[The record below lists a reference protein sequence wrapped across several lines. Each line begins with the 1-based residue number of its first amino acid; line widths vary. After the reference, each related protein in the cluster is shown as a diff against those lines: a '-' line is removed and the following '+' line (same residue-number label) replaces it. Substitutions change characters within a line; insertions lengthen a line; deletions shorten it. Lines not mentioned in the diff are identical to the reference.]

1 MSKIQEFVDGYSTKI
16 QVRINAKTAKQN
28 IYKEARV
35 QAIAIAAAYSG
46 WPNSSITTIG
56 QLFTYIF
63 PNEDGG
69 QKEFPSLNIASGPNP
84 VYFDTY
90 QKINATITDPNLFS
104 KLNLNY
110 IAKIDIDKLNKS
122 KEFGGQ
128 KWFDTFMSSALSKM
142 SSTNI
147 KMSDFKTPSTLED
160 SFDDLIENFKKNFGE
175 IAETFYTTIQ
185 VLYDAF
191 IEAGENYN
199 QPQSGTQSVTQSVV
213 NPSSTQVGDYKIR
226 VKDPKSDNDRKIEGS
241 ISFVSNGPDITT
253 KAVLNNLPNPFTN
266 PITTTLVQNNTGSL
280 DYIGN
285 PVPGS
290 SDKNKLADTVILTFK
305 DMFSVKYGITTDFK
319 YESVNATPTQSSPTQ
334 SVHSSTTSSKT
345 GATSSNF
352 DATGIK
358 VTLTKKSGPGE
369 LIGVTDK
376 IITNGFIDF
385 DGIQFDTPGDYVITI
400 STNSELVETKDIS
413 VSVTADEVIAQE
425 KSRGEEQTPIEG
437 TRPIIAQ
444 IDKPTIVL
452 KPIEFDANED
462 AHNNEV
468 VVGLGFTPF
477 VWYNSYQI
485 SVRDIKSLRLYY
497 DGVTPKAVLNFVD
510 SVGFMKKE
518 GMPLDDTKFEIFF
531 NSGTKNLKSIHMK
544 FKVINFQENKG
555 HSYTITGSIEL
566 KDFYKINY
574 KSYKGTSFESLRKV
588 STELQLGFNSNITNT
603 VDSMNWINHGIVF
616 KDFLAG
622 IINHSYISDTSY
634 VLGYIDFY
642 YCFNYVDIEKEWLR
656 DISNDV
662 GLSSTGVNNLGDDSQ
677 KDKIEKLVLTT
688 DKGSNMSPFYIKK
701 YKVTNNSTKISTTKG
716 YFTTTKSY
724 DSISKQFLVFDVDS
738 QSADQNTNISLK
750 GAPGDGKAME
760 ENFRTKYSGK
770 MDTQNVHKNYYYSET
785 QNQVNLDNMVRI
797 SVDLEMGNPNFN
809 LYKFQ
814 KVQIIFSNEKNT
826 PSNSDQ
832 TQARLSGEWMIIDIA
847 YSWTGGH
854 LTQEVKCVRK
864 ELSKTPEEIKDNTNN
879 SAAKPEV
886 NTQNNEN
893 PTPGTQSTPQNVT
906 LSPNSI
912 YKVGE
917 VYNVESKDGKK
928 YTLKITSISTNG
940 NEVNAIT
947 QSGPEIIPGVIIS
960 TATSSTTEP
969 REYTFDV
976 QIKDTFYNSE
986 IGYLTITGK
995 LDNTFVYGDEQ
1006 DTIDPEYVEDTF
1018 AGSEEDQ
1025 LLLSSI
1031 EQLYPAEELA
1041 KLPPEEVKIIKENAK
1056 KANKLGKPLK
1066 SPPTDL
1072 LTAMRKYGIV
1082 DKLERAHF
1090 LAQCG
1095 HESGNYVYK
1104 EELASGRAYEGR
1116 SDLGNTQAGDGS
1128 KYKGRGYIQ
1137 VTGRANYTTYSK
1149 YLVSKGLDNVLN
1161 NPDLVATKYAADAA
1175 CYWWKFLSRDIT
1187 SIAKRGASTSVVE
1200 SVTKR
1205 VNGGHNGLADR
1216 QQRFDKYWGEIQQ
1229 DESRYA

>member
-16 QVRINAKTAKQN
+16 EALISAKIAKQN

-35 QAIAIAAAYSG
+35 QAVAITTPYSG

-56 QLFTYIF
+56 QLFAYAF
-63 PNEDGG
+63 PNENGG

-84 VYFDTY
+84 VYFDTLE
-90 QKINATITDPNLFS
+90 KIQAATTDPNLFS

-110 IAKIDIDKLNKS
+110 AAKNDIDKLNKS

-128 KWFDTFMSSALSKM
+128 KWFDNFMSSALSKM

-147 KMSDFKTPSTLED
+147 KMSDFKTPSTLDD
-160 SFDDLIENFKKNFGE
+160 SIDDLVENFKKNFGE
-175 IAETFYTTIQ
+175 IAEKFYTTIR

-199 QPQSGTQSVTQSVV
+199 RPVSATQSGTQSATQSVS
-213 NPSSTQVGDYKIR
+213 NSPSNQAGDYRITI
-226 VKDPKSDNDRKIEGS
+226 KDPKSDSDKKVEGS
-241 ISFVSNGPDITT
+241 ISFISNGPDITT
-253 KAVLNNLPNPFTN
+253 KATLNNLPNPFTN
-266 PITTTLVQNNTGSL
+266 PITNTIVANNTGSL

-319 YESVNATPTQSSPTQ
+319 YESVNVTPTQSSPTQ
-334 SVHSSTTSSKT
+334 SVPTSATSSKT

-352 DATGIK
+352 DATGVK
-358 VTLTKKSGPGE
+358 VTLIKKSGPGE

-376 IITNGFIDF
+376 LITNGYIDF

-400 STNSELVETKDIS
+400 STDSELVETKDIS
-413 VSVTADEVIAQE
+413 ISVMADEVIAQE
-425 KSRGEEQTPIEG
+425 QSRGEEQKPIEG

-444 IDKPTIVL
+444 IDKPTIKL
-452 KPIEFDANED
+452 NPIEFEAND
-462 AHNNEV
+462 DKHNKEV
-468 VVGLGFTPF
+468 GVGLGFTPF

-497 DGVTPKAVLNFVD
+497 DGITPKAVVNFVD

-531 NSGTKNLKSIHMK
+531 NSGSKNLKSIHMK

-555 HSYTITGSIEL
+555 QSYTIAGSIDL
-566 KDFYKINY
+566 RDFYKINY
-574 KSYKGTSFESLRKV
+574 KSYKGTSFESLRNV

-603 VDSMNWINHGIVF
+603 VDSMNWVNHGIIF
-616 KDFLAG
+616 KDFLSG

-662 GLSSTGVNNLGDDSQ
+662 GLSSTGVNSLGDETQ
-677 KDKIEKLVLTT
+677 KDKIERMILTT

-701 YKVTNNSTKISTTKG
+701 YKLTNNSTKISTTKG
-716 YFTTTKSY
+716 YFTTTKAY

-738 QSADQNTNISLK
+738 QSGDQDKNISLK

-760 ENFRTKYSGK
+760 ESFRTKYSGK
-770 MDTQNVHKNYYYSET
+770 MDTENVHKNYYYSET

-814 KVQIIFSNEKNT
+814 KIQIIFSNEKNT

-854 LTQEVKCVRK
+854 LTQEVKCSRK
-864 ELSKTPEEIKDNTNN
+864 ELSKTLEEIKGNSNN
-879 SAAKPEV
+879 SSAKPEV

-893 PTPGTQSTPQNVT
+893 PTSATQSAPTNTSLP
-906 LSPNSI
+906 PNSI

-917 VYNVESKDGKK
+917 VYTVESKDGKK

-940 NEVNAIT
+940 NEVNAIVT
-947 QSGPEIIPGVIIS
+947 
-960 TATSSTTEP
+960 
-969 REYTFDV
+969 
-976 QIKDTFYNSE
+976 
-986 IGYLTITGK
+986 
-995 LDNTFVYGDEQ
+995 
-1006 DTIDPEYVEDTF
+1006 
-1018 AGSEEDQ
+1018 
-1025 LLLSSI
+1025 
-1031 EQLYPAEELA
+1031 
-1041 KLPPEEVKIIKENAK
+1041 NA
-1056 KANKLGKPLK
+1056 
-1066 SPPTDL
+1066 
-1072 LTAMRKYGIV
+1072 
-1082 DKLERAHF
+1082 
-1090 LAQCG
+1090 
-1095 HESGNYVYK
+1095 
-1104 EELASGRAYEGR
+1104 
-1116 SDLGNTQAGDGS
+1116 
-1128 KYKGRGYIQ
+1128 
-1137 VTGRANYTTYSK
+1137 
-1149 YLVSKGLDNVLN
+1149 
-1161 NPDLVATKYAADAA
+1161 
-1175 CYWWKFLSRDIT
+1175 
-1187 SIAKRGASTSVVE
+1187 
-1200 SVTKR
+1200 
-1205 VNGGHNGLADR
+1205 
-1216 QQRFDKYWGEIQQ
+1216 
-1229 DESRYA
+1229 